1 MWNNSYD
8 GILFRIWLSHL
19 ILEISNL
26 ILGQKISKKN
36 EGHYILVKNFKKLST
51 KQNIY
56 IKTQTMT
63 HYSEI
68 LEHYRK
74 NKNKKFKSV

>member
-1 MWNNSYD
+1 MRDIIY
-8 GILFRIWLSHL
+8 WLRT
-19 ILEISNL
+19 
-26 ILGQKISKKN
+26 
-36 EGHYILVKNFKKLST
+36 KKLST